1 MSRLALALLAVALA
15 AARSP
20 AQAPVTLVSKSQN
33 GDLGNQDSYVPF
45 LTRSPALSADD
56 RWVAFASNATNLV
69 SDDKYSITDV
79 FVRDLTANTIVRVSL
94 DASGDD
100 ANNGSGEPS
109 ISADGRFVAF
119 ESSADDLVAGD
130 TNHELDIFVH
140 DRDPDGNG
148 IFDEG
153 NGVTTRASVDSNGVE
168 GASGSFRPSISAD
181 GRKVAFV
188 SYSTNLDPADTSYK
202 LDVFLHDMTTGA
214 TSLVSVSRGGTGG
227 NDHSLHCHLAADG
240 NSVAFSSF
248 ASDLVAGDA
257 NQRRDV
263 FVRDLVLGKTVLAS
277 VDSSGAQGDGESDLE
292 PGAMTR
298 DGSSVVFWSAA
309 GNLVASDGNGF
320 ADVFVRDLVHGT
332 TTCMSVDA
340 AGAVGN
346 GHSIFPTISGDGRYV
361 THQTTAASLL
371 SGDRNH
377 HADVVLHDRDPDADG
392 VFDEDPG
399 VNTPISTSLLAL
411 SDADSTFPGIS
422 DDRNLI
428 AFLSGADNLVPADTN
443 GHIDV
448 FVRDLRVAHYGASR
462 TNYGTGYPGTLGVPT
477 ITAASDPLLGAPF
490 SVDVSNST
498 SASNLGYLLVGFSQ
512 ASLPTVLGG
521 TLLVQIALPLYLF
534 PIPPL
539 GASLT
544 ATLPGDIDLFGAT
557 IDLQAVEFDA
567 GATDGFSFTDGLEL
581 TLGI

>member
-20 AQAPVTLVSKSQN
+20 AQAPVTLVNKSQN
-33 GDLGNQDSYVPF
+33 GDLGNQNSYVPF

-411 SDADSTFPGIS
+411 GDADSTFPGIS
-422 DDRNLI
+422 DDGNLV

-512 ASLPTVLGG
+512 ASLPTGLGG